1 MPVVPIG
8 LARQV
13 MLAAMATPALSP
25 APRQART
32 CRRDDLECFQR
43 EALERVRI
51 VFEAQ
56 VEPQPE
62 ADRSA

>member
-1 MPVVPIG
+1 
-8 LARQV
+8 

-25 APRQART
+25 APCPART
-32 CRRDDLECFQR
+32 CQRDDLECFRR

-56 VEPQPE
+56 AEPQPE

>member
-1 MPVVPIG
+1 MVPIG

-13 MLAAMATPALSP
+13 MLAVMATPAFSP
-25 APRQART
+25 APCPARM
-32 CRRDDLECFQR
+32 CRRDDLECFRR

>member
-1 MPVVPIG
+1 MVPIG

-25 APRQART
+25 APCPART
-32 CRRDDLECFQR
+32 CRRDDLECFRR